1 MQTSNT
7 VIEEPKKE
15 TVEIE
20 NEVQQVV
27 QPDAPTREAL
37 KAQGWSAKELESAEK
52 RGMLAKPDDKKKEEE
67 PKAEVKPEDK
77 KLDPVKANGTLP
89 DFTMTPEQEK
99 VFTDTFGAGTVPRAM
114 YFRMKNERQA
124 RQAAESRAKEFEARI
139 KALEIK
145 PAPKEQLVDEN
156 NQVVNPEDMPLTVK
170 QLRELQKQEAEVYE
184 KKQQEQTQR
193 AQAVASAQRDQE
205 EFAKTIHA
213 DFDDAVVMAKDV
225 IQNLETL
232 FPEKWK
238 QTKAI
243 KLIRDLQIAAAQ
255 ADQLGLDEYN
265 ASTIVYEIGQLHP
278 NYGKPPVKGE
288 ETGAPKGKDPKDG
301 RLTPDQ
307 MKRMEENTQRRAS
320 SASVPDGGGKRVI
333 SVEDID
339 LAILNKMSASERF
352 KFRDKHPDRYA
363 KLLRG

>member
-184 KKQQEQTQR
+184 KKQQ
-193 AQAVASAQRDQE
+193 
-205 EFAKTIHA
+205 
-213 DFDDAVVMAKDV
+213 
-225 IQNLETL
+225 
-232 FPEKWK
+232 
-238 QTKAI
+238 
-243 KLIRDLQIAAAQ
+243 
-255 ADQLGLDEYN
+255 
-265 ASTIVYEIGQLHP
+265 
-278 NYGKPPVKGE
+278 
-288 ETGAPKGKDPKDG
+288 
-301 RLTPDQ
+301 
-307 MKRMEENTQRRAS
+307 
-320 SASVPDGGGKRVI
+320 
-333 SVEDID
+333 
-339 LAILNKMSASERF
+339 
-352 KFRDKHPDRYA
+352 
-363 KLLRG
+363 